1 MFHLGP
7 LSVFVGWIMLS
18 AISVALAIAVY
29 SAVFSKA

>member
-18 AISVALAIAVY
+18 AISIALAIAV
-29 SAVFSKA
+29 SLSGIF